1 MLERGSSPYCS
12 SDPGRQP
19 TRISQRPFD
28 YKENSLT
35 LHCLIRDFHTLSNIS
50 TSPFSIL
57 NRHVPIMSISSAEV
71 AADFKDAL
79 QDLKVNSRP
88 EISNLTI
95 IAKENTEHAQAISRE
110 LENHIRTVGIFLSRI
125 TCSSFLTPVLPLP
138 HQCSRGISENETNLF
153 ADTPRVEVACPLCT

>member
-1 MLERGSSPYCS
+1 
-12 SDPGRQP
+12 
-19 TRISQRPFD
+19 
-28 YKENSLT
+28 
-35 LHCLIRDFHTLSNIS
+35 
-50 TSPFSIL
+50 
-57 NRHVPIMSISSAEV
+57 MSISSAEV

-110 LENHIRTVGIFLSRI
+110 LENHIRTVGLFLSRI
-125 TCSSFLTPVLPLP
+125 TCSSFLTPVLPPP
-138 HQCSRGISENETNLF
+138 HQCSWGISENETNLF